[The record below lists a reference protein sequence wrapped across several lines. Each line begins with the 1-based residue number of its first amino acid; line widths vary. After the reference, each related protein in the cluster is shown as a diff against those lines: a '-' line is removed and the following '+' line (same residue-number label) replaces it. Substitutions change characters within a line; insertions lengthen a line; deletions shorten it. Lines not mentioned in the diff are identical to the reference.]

1 MATKTSERK
10 VIRRAIAANQFEYAE
25 LLGARELESGNLV
38 LIFEHAEVV
47 MPGNWRLTQDLCV
60 GDFIV
65 AYWDED
71 GRFHLEWA
79 A

>member
-1 MATKTSERK
+1 MATKTNERK
-10 VIRRAIAANQFEYAE
+10 VIRRAVAANQFEYAE

>member
-1 MATKTSERK
+1 MATKTNERK
-10 VIRRAIAANQFEYAE
+10 VIRKAIAANQFEYAE

-47 MPGNWRLTQDLCV
+47 MPGSWRLTQDLCV

>member
-1 MATKTSERK
+1 MAATAKK
-10 VIRRAIAANQFEYAE
+10 QVVRRGIASNQFEYAE

-38 LIFEHAEVV
+38 LVFEHAEVV
-47 MPGNWRLTQDLCV
+47 MPGNWRLSQDLCI

-71 GRFHLEWA
+71 GRFHLEFA

>member
-1 MATKTSERK
+1 MATTKKERK
-10 VIRRAIAANQFEYAE
+10 VVRKAIQANQFEYAE
-25 LLGARELESGNLV
+25 LLNARELESGNLV
-38 LIFEHAEVV
+38 LVFENAEVV
-47 MPGNWRLTQDLCV
+47 MPGGWRLSQDLCI

>member
-1 MATKTSERK
+1 MATKTNERK
-10 VIRRAIAANQFEYAE
+10 VIRKAIAANQFEYAE
-25 LLGARELESGNLV
+25 LLGARELPSGNLV
-38 LIFEHAEVV
+38 LVFEHAEVV

-65 AYWDED
+65 AYWDDD

>member
-1 MATKTSERK
+1 MATKTNERR
-10 VIRRAIAANQFEYAE
+10 VIRRAVANNQFELAE
-25 LLGARELESGNLV
+25 ILDFRELESGNIVLV
-38 LIFEHAEVV
+38 FEGAEVV
-47 MPGNWRLTQDLCV
+47 MPGGWRLTQDLCV
-60 GDFIV
+60 GDFVV

>member
-1 MATKTSERK
+1 MATTKKERK
-10 VIRRAIAANQFEYAE
+10 VVRKAIAANQFEYAE

-38 LIFEHAEVV
+38 LVFEHAEVV
-47 MPGNWRLTQDLCV
+47 MPGNWRLSQDLCI

>member
-1 MATKTSERK
+1 MATKTNERK
-10 VIRRAIAANQFEYAE
+10 VIRKAIAANQFEYAE

-60 GDFIV
+60 GDYIV

-71 GRFHLEWA
+71 GCFHLEWA